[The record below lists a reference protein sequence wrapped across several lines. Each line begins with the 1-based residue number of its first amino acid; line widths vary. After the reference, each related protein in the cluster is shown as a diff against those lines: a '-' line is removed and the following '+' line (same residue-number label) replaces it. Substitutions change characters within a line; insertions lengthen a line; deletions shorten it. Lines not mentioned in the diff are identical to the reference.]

1 VTVPTV
7 PLPVS
12 REECLALDAADP
24 LAHFRKEFTLPEGG
38 IYLDGNSLGVLPVR
52 TAEVVR
58 RTVEQEW
65 GQGLITSW
73 NAAGWVELP
82 FALGDRIA
90 PLIGAGPGEVLV
102 CDSVSVNLFKLLTA
116 ALRLRPGRR
125 TVLGERDT
133 FPTDLYIAE
142 GVTGMFEGGRTVLL
156 DSLDD
161 LDAHLDDGV
170 AAVVLSQVDYRTGV
184 LLDMAG
190 ITERV
195 HRAGALMIWDL
206 CHSAG
211 ALPIDLTACDVDFA
225 VGCTYK
231 YLNAGPC
238 APGFLYAAPR
248 HHAVAEQPLTGWF
261 GHAEPFAFTPEY
273 RPADGIGRFLTSF
286 PSLLALSG
294 LRGTLEIWGQVDLD
308 LVRAKSLALTGLFM
322 ARCADLA
329 DLEVVTPDQA
339 ERRGSQVAIR
349 HAEGF
354 PVVQALIERG
364 VIGDFRAPDLMRF
377 GFTPLYTSYTDAWDA
392 AEALREVLASGEWRA
407 ERFNRRG
414 AVT

>member
-1 VTVPTV
+1 MTVSV
-7 PLPVS
+7 PAS
-12 REECLALDAADP
+12 RAECAALDAVDP
-24 LAHFRKEFTLPEGG
+24 LAALRKEFTLPANG

-52 TAEVVR
+52 TPEIVR
-58 RTVEQEW
+58 RTVEEEW

-73 NAAGWVELP
+73 NAAGWTELP
-82 FALGDRIA
+82 FVLGDRIA
-90 PLIGAGPGEVLV
+90 PLVGAGAGEVLV

-142 GVTGMFEGGRTVLL
+142 GVTGLFEGGRSVLL

-161 LDAHLDDGV
+161 LDAHLDDSV

-184 LLDMAG
+184 LLDMAE

-286 PSLLALSG
+286 PSLLALAG
-294 LRGTLEIWGQVDLD
+294 LRASLEIWEQVDLNQ
-308 LVRAKSLALTGLFM
+308 VRAKSLALTGLFM
-322 ARCADLA
+322 DQCA
-329 DLEVVTPDQA
+329 DLEVVTPVQP

-349 HAEGF
+349 FPDGF
-354 PVVQALIERG
+354 AVVQALIERG

-377 GFTPLYTSYTDAWDA
+377 GFTPLYSSYTDAWDA
-392 AEALREVLASGEWRA
+392 AQALREVLASGEWRA
-407 ERFNRRG
+407 ERFGRRG

>member
-1 VTVPTV
+1 MTDPKSLAVPTT
-7 PLPVS
+7 
-12 REECLALDAADP
+12 REQCAALDAVDP
-24 LAHFRKEFTLPEGG
+24 LAPLRKEFTLPAEG

-52 TAEVVR
+52 TPEMVR

-73 NAAGWVELP
+73 NAAGWTELP
-82 FALGDRIA
+82 HTLGARIA
-90 PLIGAGPGEVLV
+90 PLIGAGDGEVLV
-102 CDSVSVNLFKLLTA
+102 CDSVSVNLFKILTA
-116 ALRLRPGRR
+116 ALRMRPGRH

-142 GVTGMFEGGRTVLL
+142 GVTGLFEGARSVLL

-161 LDAHLDDGV
+161 LDAHLDEGV
-170 AAVVLSQVDYRTGV
+170 AAVVLSHVDYRTGV

-211 ALPIDLTACDVDFA
+211 ALPIDLTACEVDFA

-238 APGFLYAAPR
+238 APGFLYAATR
-248 HHAVAEQPLTGWF
+248 HHDAVRQPLTGWF
-261 GHAEPFAFTPEY
+261 GHAEPFAFRPEY
-273 RPADGIGRFLTSF
+273 QAAQGITRFMTSF
-286 PSLLALSG
+286 PPLLALAG
-294 LRGTLEIWGQVDLD
+294 LRATLEIWEQVDLD
-308 LVRAKSLALTGLFM
+308 QVRAKSLALTELFM
-322 ARCADLA
+322 TRLA
-329 DLEVVTPDQA
+329 DLEIVTPREP

-349 HAEGF
+349 YPDGF

-407 ERFNRRG
+407 ERFHQRG